1 MSLKLVE
8 TTSEQLSEAPTESV
22 QKESIPTQDPWLSE
36 EETYL
41 TIRFAVS
48 EILIRGIKV
57 FTATGYRTDGK
68 LTTTL

>member
-1 MSLKLVE
+1 MCLKLVE
-8 TTSEQLSEAPTESV
+8 TTSEQLSSTPTESV
-22 QKESIPTQDPWLSE
+22 QKESIPTQDHWLSE

-57 FTATGYRTDGK
+57 FIVTAYRTDGK
-68 LTTTL
+68 LTIL